1 MAGSLLKTVPFVFW
15 DVSAKNWDGARVQAR
30 YCKTGKNVRKLG
42 PFAFHLLHKINCG
55 SVFGRREA
63 GVPAGIPTL
72 RLERCIEFRRFQSI
86 RHDYIRHSSMAGP
99 IGSSSAF
106 AVAVLLTIQY
116 YCSPRGV
123 SAYLCLCL
131 SVCRIMCAMVKRCV
145 ISP

>member
-15 DVSAKNWDGARVQAR
+15 DVSAKNWDGARVQDIA
-30 YCKTGKNVRKLG
+30 KLVRMSENWDY
-42 PFAFHLLHKINCG
+42 LHSICSKINCG

-72 RLERCIEFRRFQSI
+72 RLGRCSEFRRFQSI

-99 IGSSSAF
+99 IGRSSAF

-116 YCSPRGV
+116 YPQRCFCIFV
-123 SAYLCLCL
+123 SLCL
-131 SVCRIMCAMVKRCV
+131 SVCRMMRAMVKTCV